1 MVLLVSFN
9 NHLRTQHSL
18 NEVMYSQHLSRWT
31 NKANAQVLQTV
42 LQVVLQAILQ
52 ATIVNTKT
60 TLQAVPQNISK
71 YDSFNIAFLFTGP
84 ADLDVDSSI
93 KRSETWHKALTCLDA
108 LVLRHSPPPSF
119 FYRKRGTAQYCL
131 RRPDIAYAITPTYSM
146 RASAGA
152 PTIKCLRHAA
162 ARRTA
167 WARPEGKT
175 IAAT

>member
-93 KRSETWHKALTCLDA
+93 NE
-108 LVLRHSPPPSF
+108 VRH
-119 FYRKRGTAQYCL
+119 GTE
-131 RRPDIAYAITPTYSM
+131 
-146 RASAGA
+146 
-152 PTIKCLRHAA
+152 H
-162 ARRTA
+162 
-167 WARPEGKT
+167 
-175 IAAT
+175 